1 MYLEQLLDIGA
12 YISMS
17 TPGQPTENAL
27 AERFFKT
34 VKWEEVY
41 MHLYQTFE
49 ETQESLQMFLE
60 DVYNAKCL
68 HSSLDYL
75 PLNEFELKY
84 AMCSCLG
91 GLEFLGALQCLL
103 LSVTLSNCKRNPLN
117 PHEKL

>member
-1 MYLEQLLDIGA
+1 
-12 YISMS
+12 MS
-17 TPGQPTENAL
+17 TPGQPTENAF

-34 VKWEEVY
+34 VKWEEEVY

-49 ETQESLQMFLE
+49 ETQASLQMFLE

-91 GLEFLGALQCLL
+91 GLEFLGGLK
-103 LSVTLSNCKRNPLN
+103 SINCQTNCHSASLAGIATHSRKMGSRFNDIFR
-117 PHEKL
+117 